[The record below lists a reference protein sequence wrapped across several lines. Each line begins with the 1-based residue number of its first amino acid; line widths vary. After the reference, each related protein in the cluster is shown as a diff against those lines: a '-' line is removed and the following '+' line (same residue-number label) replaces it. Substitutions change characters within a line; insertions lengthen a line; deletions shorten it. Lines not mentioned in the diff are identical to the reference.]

1 MGTHHKVSLAVLAAL
16 SSMSLATAEEAVG
29 DSEERIE
36 EITVV
41 GRSVSYANNATSEDM
56 FKQQANLSSV
66 LAAVDNLPGVLIN
79 EGDTFGA
86 DDWSTSIV
94 IRGFQV
100 NLNEQ
105 QIGMTVDGIA
115 NGNSNYGGGAKANR
129 YIDTENVKV

>member
-1 MGTHHKVSLAVLAAL
+1 MKSRNKLSIAILAAL
-16 SSMSLATAEEAVG
+16 SSMAASSQVFAEEAERAE
-29 DSEERIE
+29 EERIE

-115 NGNSNYGGGAKANR
+115 NG
-129 YIDTENVKV
+129 

>member
-1 MGTHHKVSLAVLAAL
+1 MGKHHKLSLAILAAL
-16 SSMSLATAEEAVG
+16 SSAPTVFAEEAVA
-29 DSEERIE
+29 DSEERME

-41 GRSVSYANNATSEDM
+41 GRSVSYANNATNEDM

-105 QIGMTVDGIA
+105 QIATLIQKM
-115 NGNSNYGGGAKANR
+115 
-129 YIDTENVKV
+129 